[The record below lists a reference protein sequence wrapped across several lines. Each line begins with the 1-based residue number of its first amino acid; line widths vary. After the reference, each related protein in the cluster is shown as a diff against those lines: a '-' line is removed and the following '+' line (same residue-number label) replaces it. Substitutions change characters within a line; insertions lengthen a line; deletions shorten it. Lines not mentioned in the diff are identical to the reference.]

1 MGEMQLLDE
10 MLLNVSVQDI
20 GTEYVDMDAE
30 VHEIEVCE
38 SEGVA
43 AHVPEYAWD
52 LEAYESALGELNDM
66 CAQFEKLLLH
76 AAEEVY
82 ELERFNDE
90 MAELHPSDFEM
101 DGEDKS
107 EVEAEECEMDDVL
120 LPAAAAKYTNEC
132 DQDAQP
138 CLQTKGR

>member
-52 LEAYESALGELNDM
+52 LEAYESALDELNDM
-66 CAQFEKLLLH
+66 CAQFEKLLLQ

-82 ELERFNDE
+82 ELECETGHFLSLEDLERFNDE
-90 MAELHPSDFEM
+90 MAELHPGDFEM
-101 DGEDKS
+101 
-107 EVEAEECEMDDVL
+107 
-120 LPAAAAKYTNEC
+120 
-132 DQDAQP
+132 
-138 CLQTKGR
+138 